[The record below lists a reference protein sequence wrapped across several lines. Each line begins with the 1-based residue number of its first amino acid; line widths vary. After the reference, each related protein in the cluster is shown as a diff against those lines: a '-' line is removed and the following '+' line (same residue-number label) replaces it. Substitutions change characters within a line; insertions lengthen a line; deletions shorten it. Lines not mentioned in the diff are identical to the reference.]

1 MKTVTSWG
9 IIFDHLGYF
18 QEIPLKSQAGVL
30 KERGVEEV
38 RGTIRPH
45 NTDEETLKQGD
56 N

>member
-1 MKTVTSWG
+1 M
-9 IIFDHLGYF
+9 IFDHLGYF
-18 QEIPLKSQAGVL
+18 QEIPGKSQAGV

-38 RGTIRPH
+38 RGTVRPH